1 MAKDDVVRKENIAEL
16 NSNFIYDLD
25 RSLSKDCYFVDKDN
39 GVRDITIKLGKV
51 DSYYWD
57 IDSRR
62 SKSTIDE
69 KIIFNFKINPTTK
82 RKLKKSRIL
91 KNLLIFIGFKTL
103 ITMQNN

>member
-1 MAKDDVVRKENIAEL
+1 MAKDEVVRKENIAEL